1 MIGEKMGKIF
11 TACLMLLIFSV
22 FSFSTVLAQNKSTY
36 IGVKKCGM
44 CHKKEDIGKQLK
56 IWEDS
61 KHSKAFEAL
70 KTAEA
75 DKIAKEKKIATKAA
89 ETPECL
95 ECHVTGSNLDA
106 KMLEKS
112 FNIENGVQCETCHG
126 AGSEYKAKKVME
138 DHAKAVA
145 NGLTEFK
152 DDAAIKALC
161 VTCHNGKSP
170 TFKGFD
176 FEKYWSKIKH
186 LVPKK

>member
-1 MIGEKMGKIF
+1 MKKLT
-11 TACLMLLIFSV
+11 TASLILFVISL
-22 FSFSTVLAQNKSTY
+22 FSFSAILAQSKSTY

-75 DKIAKEKKIATKAA
+75 DKIAKVKGFATKAA
-89 ETPECL
+89 ETPACL
-95 ECHVTGSNLDA
+95 KCHVTGSNLDA

-112 FNIENGVQCETCHG
+112 FSIENGVQCETCHG

-152 DDAAIKALC
+152 DEAAIKAFC
-161 VTCHNGKSP
+161 VTCHNDKSP
-170 TFKGFD
+170 TFKSFD
-176 FEKYWSKIKH
+176 FAKSWDKIKH
-186 LVPKK
+186 TVPKK

>member
-1 MIGEKMGKIF
+1 MKKLT
-11 TACLMLLIFSV
+11 TASLILFVISL
-22 FSFSTVLAQNKSTY
+22 FSFSAILAQSKSTF
-36 IGVKKCGM
+36 IGAKKCGM
-44 CHKKEDIGKQLK
+44 CHKKDDGGKQLK
-56 IWEDS
+56 IWEGS
-61 KHSKAFEAL
+61 KHSKAF
-70 KTAEA
+70 KTLQTAKA
-75 DKIAKEKKIATKAA
+75 DKIAAEKGIKTKAA

-176 FEKYWSKIKH
+176 FKKYWSKIKH
-186 LVPKK
+186 LVPNK